1 MFPLKDN
8 NPTSSFPLVTVL
20 LIIANVVVY
29 IYSDFIGMAGDL
41 FYQKFAVIPV
51 NVVSLGNATDQ
62 GPVQALG
69 SLLTSQFLHGS
80 LLHIVGNMLFLWIFG
95 NNVEDRFGKI
105 LFIFFYLFCGVI
117 AAWAQI
123 LGNPMS
129 QVPMLG
135 ASGAVAGVMGAYLL
149 MFPKAEVLTLLWIVI
164 FIRLIWLP
172 AYLIIILWI
181 VVQVINQLVY
191 NSQGGGVAYLAHIG
205 GFAAGIVFYFVFKM
219 FGGLKGREN

>member
-20 LIIANVVVY
+20 LIIANVAVY
-29 IYSDFIGMAGDL
+29 IYSDFLGMAGDL

-51 NVVSLGNATDQ
+51 NVVSFGNATDQ

-129 QVPMLG
+129 LVPMLG

-164 FIRLIWLP
+164 FIRLVWLP

-205 GFAAGIVFYFVFKM
+205 GFAAGMVFYFVFKL
-219 FGGLKGREN
+219 FGGLKGQEN